1 MSDAAPRAWP
11 SADGHR
17 LVFAVEF
24 DASTLSQ
31 TRQQVS
37 RAAGQ
42 CGMPGAQIDDF
53 AIAVNEIMTNAVRH
67 GGGCGRIRL
76 WRTTAGLG
84 CEISDAG
91 PGGPPER
98 FNGHRLPPT
107 TATGGRGLWLARHLC
122 DTFGVDSGGT
132 GTTVRMTMTI

>member
-1 MSDAAPRAWP
+1 MGDTVLLNRQFDRDAITGTRH
-11 SADGHR
+11 G
-17 LVFAVEF
+17 FA
-24 DASTLSQ
+24 AC
-31 TRQQVS
+31 
-37 RAAGQ
+37 AAGV
-42 CGMPGAQIDDF
+42 GLRGPRLEAF
-53 AIAVNEIMTNAVRH
+53 VLAVNEIMTNAVRH

-91 PGGPPER
+91 PGAPPER

-132 GTTVRMTMTI
+132 GTTVRMTMT